1 MGAILAIL
9 GATAT
14 GKSDLALRL
23 AHRLDA
29 EIVNADALQVY
40 RGLDL
45 GTAKPTAEQRNAVPH
60 HLIDILDPREPF
72 SAGEFA
78 RRAGAALE
86 GIAARGRIA
95 LVVGGSGLYL
105 RALFSGLASL
115 PPVDDRVRDDLAARL
130 RREGL
135 PALRSELERR
145 DPATAARLEPG
156 DRQRTLRALEVLEAT
171 GRPLSTWLATA
182 PESPPRR
189 YRGVRKL
196 GLTLPR
202 ALLYDRIR
210 SRVESMVAAGWL
222 DEVRDLQEAGVDD
235 SCPAFQA
242 IGYSQWLRHLR
253 SGSSFDAVVAEI
265 VTATRRYAKRQ
276 ETWFRRETG
285 VVWRDARSVGRQ
297 MEAIARWLEGVHRR
311 GSG

>member
-1 MGAILAIL
+1 VGTVLAIL

-23 AHRLDA
+23 AEHLEA

-40 RGLDL
+40 RGLDI
-45 GTAKPTAEQRNAVPH
+45 GTAKPSREDRRRVRH
-60 HLIDILDPREPF
+60 HLIDILDPEERF

-78 RRAGAALE
+78 RRAGAALDE
-86 GIAARGRIA
+86 IASRGRIA

-105 RALFSGLASL
+105 RALFTGLAEI
-115 PPVDDRVRDDLAARL
+115 PEVDEGVRRALADRLQGS
-130 RREGL
+130 GL
-135 PALRSELERR
+135 PALRAELERL
-145 DPATAARLEPG
+145 DPATAARIEPA
-156 DRQRTLRALEVLEAT
+156 DSQRTLRALEVLEAT
-171 GRPLSTWLATA
+171 GRPLSEWLARPVA
-182 PESPPRR
+182 GPETGRAV
-189 YRGVRKL
+189 GKL

-202 ALLYDRIR
+202 SLLYDRIR
-210 SRVESMVAAGWL
+210 SRVEGMVAAGWL
-222 DEVRDLQEAGVDD
+222 DEVRDLREAGVTD
-235 SCPAFQA
+235 SSPAFQA

-253 SGSSFDAVVAEI
+253 GQSSFESAVTEI

-285 VVWRDARSVGRQ
+285 VVWRDARSVGRE
-297 MEAIARWLEGVHRR
+297 MEAIARWLRGLQRR